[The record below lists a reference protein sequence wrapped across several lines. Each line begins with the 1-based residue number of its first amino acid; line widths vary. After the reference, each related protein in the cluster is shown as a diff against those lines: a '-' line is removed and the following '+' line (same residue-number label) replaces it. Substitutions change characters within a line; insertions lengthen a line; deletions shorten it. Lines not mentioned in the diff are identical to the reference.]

1 MTFKVELP
9 KEKSSIIKVMGVGQG
24 GCNAVNYMFQNGIQG
39 VDFCVCNTDAQVL
52 EASPIPNKIQLG
64 AETNEGL
71 GAGADPEVG
80 KKAAIES
87 MNEIQETLGVNT
99 KMLFITAG
107 MGGGTGTG
115 AAPVIAEM
123 AKEAGI
129 LTVAI
134 VTTPFGMEG
143 SHRSNIA
150 SDGVEELKKH
160 VDSILVISNDRL
172 KEIYGKLPITKA
184 FAHADEILNTAAK
197 GISEMI
203 TVQGII
209 NVDFRDVYNV
219 MKNGGNVIMGTGT
232 STGQDRATDAAKE
245 AIASPLLDDDKLSG
259 AKKMLVQVAY
269 GPEEELTLEEFDTIC
284 NFVRDESGVDTILK
298 ASFNENQHLGNGI
311 KVTII
316 ATDFSPRENLP
327 KEGVEM
333 AELDQH
339 IQIEIDT
346 MHEGILESST
356 DQNKGQR
363 IDLFGENKDHQPMDS
378 EMMENKRKHIDQA
391 KRLKEL
397 SKLHEKANDEME
409 EMEGTPAYKRNGVKL
424 AQVNHSSQTELTKWS
439 LFDKEGQPMPKSNN
453 SFLHDQVD

>member
-9 KEKSSIIKVMGVGQG
+9 KEKSSIIKVLGVGQG

-39 VDFCVCNTDAQVL
+39 VDFCICNTDAQVL
-52 EASPIPNKIQLG
+52 ESSPIPNKIQLG

-80 KKAAIES
+80 KKAALES
-87 MNEIQETLGVNT
+87 MNEIQEILGVNT

-134 VTTPFGMEG
+134 VTTPFSMEG
-143 SHRSNIA
+143 SQRSTTANN
-150 SDGVEELKKH
+150 GVEELKKF

-219 MKNGGNVIMGTGT
+219 MKNGGKVIMGTGT
-232 STGQDRATDAAKE
+232 SSGQDRATEAAKA

-269 GPEEELTLEEFDTIC
+269 GSEEELTLEEFDTIC

-298 ASFNENQHLGNGI
+298 ASFNEDNSLTNDI
-311 KVTII
+311 KVTLI
-316 ATDFSPRENLP
+316 ATDFSPKENLP
-327 KEGVEM
+327 KQSIEIT
-333 AELDQH
+333 ELDQH
-339 IQIEIDT
+339 IQKEIHT
-346 MHEGILESST
+346 MQGQLLNETETQTMQLFEENQDHEKINPEL
-356 DQNKGQR
+356 
-363 IDLFGENKDHQPMDS
+363 L
-378 EMMENKRKHIDQA
+378 ENKRKHIDQA
-391 KRLKEL
+391 RRLKEL
-397 SKLHEKANDEME
+397 SKLHQKASDEME
-409 EMEGTPAYKRNGVKL
+409 EMEGTPAYKRTGVKL
-424 AQVNHSSQTELTKWS
+424 TDVNHSSQTELTRWS
-439 LFDKEGQPMPKSNN
+439 LFDKDGEPMPKSNN